1 MKDRNRVVVTGLGVM
16 SPLGETVD
24 RFWEGLIEGR
34 SGIGHITLCDT
45 EGFPGDLAGE
55 VSGFDAGQYANPKE
69 TRRMARFSQFGV
81 SAASTAIEDSGLDLS
96 TDDRDRVGV
105 VMGNGNGGFPTTEE
119 NAKLLFEKGGMRVNP
134 FFIPMI
140 LPNMAA
146 AQISRIFGLTGYT
159 STVITA
165 CAA

>member
-24 RFWEGLIEGR
+24 GFWDGLTQGR

-81 SAASTAIEDSGLDLS
+81 SAASTAIEDSGLDFS
-96 TDDRDRVGV
+96 AINRDRVPSAV
-105 VMGNGNGGFPTTEE
+105 SMGSPPYPSI
-119 NAKLLFEKGGMRVNP
+119 LSHLF
-134 FFIPMI
+134 
-140 LPNMAA
+140 L
-146 AQISRIFGLTGYT
+146 
-159 STVITA
+159 
-165 CAA
+165 